1 METND
6 TSLNVQEIVK
16 RAKEAKK
23 FRTDLELAQ
32 YLGIARSTL
41 SNWMTRNSIDYP
53 VVLEKM
59 KEGGRKERFIRLHE
73 SLNPW
78 TIKNKIAQ
86 YAKEIAMLLSLPQP

>member
-41 SNWMTRNSIDYP
+41 SNWMTRNSID
-53 VVLEKM
+53 
-59 KEGGRKERFIRLHE
+59 
-73 SLNPW
+73 
-78 TIKNKIAQ
+78 
-86 YAKEIAMLLSLPQP
+86 